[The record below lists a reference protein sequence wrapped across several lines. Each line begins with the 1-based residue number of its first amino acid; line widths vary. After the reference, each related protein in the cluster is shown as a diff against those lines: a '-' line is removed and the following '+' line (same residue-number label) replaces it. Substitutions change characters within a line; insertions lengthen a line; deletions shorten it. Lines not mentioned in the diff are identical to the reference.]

1 MNTAYPEGLEP
12 ELIEGLTI
20 KDYLIGETREQEGK
34 EVTVQELMKFFQIK
48 M

>member
-1 MNTAYPEGLEP
+1 MNTAYAEGLES

-34 EVTVQELMKFFQIK
+34 EVTVHELMNFFQMK

>member
-1 MNTAYPEGLEP
+1 MNTDFAKGLES

-34 EVTVQELMKFFQIK
+34 EVTVQELMKFFQMK